1 MGKAQGE
8 GIDEDGKRKGY
19 FLDEYRGG
27 AFRYM
32 YVADCKQTNLTS
44 KGRKLEP
51 INTTGEVGW
60 PSVESVAS
68 SSGSLPGSTAAKKGL
83 ADDKADDSL
92 VETPESDGDIVRR
105 EKLALKAGESA
116 ITKVNKR
123 AEMVGVIEKINKCIE
138 EMQNAT
144 IDKLKHIEALEM
156 TTAQSLDMIE
166 E

>member
-1 MGKAQGE
+1 MKW
-8 GIDEDGKRKGY
+8 
-19 FLDEYRGG
+19 
-27 AFRYM
+27 
-32 YVADCKQTNLTS
+32 
-44 KGRKLEP
+44 
-51 INTTGEVGW
+51 VGLRW
-60 PSVESVAS
+60 KSVAS

-83 ADDKADDSL
+83 ADDKADDSP